1 MSDDSSWGTDEEAQ
15 GRPLASI
22 GGTIAEIT
30 ERDAS
35 APPPPSGGPHQHT
48 EVGGGHKTMS
58 SSELTTPIHDEPPAE
73 HEPWA
78 SVSGTIDKTP
88 QH

>member
-15 GRPLASI
+15 QRELASV
-22 GGTIAEIT
+22 GGTVAEIT
-30 ERDAS
+30 EPDPG
-35 APPPPSGGPHQHT
+35 APPAPSGGPHQHT
-48 EVGGGHKTMS
+48 EVGGHLPVR
-58 SSELTTPIHDEPPAE
+58 SSESTGPTEDQSPAE